1 MMRVARFKFA
11 TRRSIAIFV
20 LAAFALRALIPAGFM
35 LAEGLPLTVVICPD
49 GFPAQLLSPGGPAM
63 PGMAGMAGMA
73 GMPDMPAMSMPNAPR
88 GASGGRLASLG
99 GHVAPDKGGPA
110 RGHSQSEHC
119 LFTSGSS
126 HGPAPLLT
134 ASPSVIPVLHEAIA
148 APRQLRGDVRLVY
161 VPQPRAPPIP
171 S

>member
-11 TRRSIAIFV
+11 TRRSVAIFV

-49 GFPAQLLSPGGPAM
+49 GFPAQLLSPRGPPM
-63 PGMAGMAGMA
+63 PGMA
-73 GMPDMPAMSMPNAPR
+73 GMPDMPAMSMPDAPQ

-99 GHVAPDKGGPA
+99 GHVAPDKGRPA
-110 RGHSQSEHC
+110 GGHSQSEHC
-119 LFTSGSS
+119 LFSSGSS

-134 ASPSVIPVLHEAIA
+134 APPSVVPVLREATA
-148 APRQLRGDVRLVY
+148 APRQLPGSVRLVY
-161 VPQPRAPPIP
+161 VPQPRAPPLP
-171 S
+171 A